1 MDALLAALKPQMN
14 GPGGCNDG
22 FLRDDALLVITF
34 ISDDPNF
41 EDQGKPQ
48 DWYNAVVAAKK
59 GDPNAAVVV
68 GFTPAFASCPG
79 TATPKGSHWAEFVA
93 KFPFNLHA
101 SVCDGDYST
110 TFAKAVQV
118 IDEGCDGYVPP
129 VK

>member
-1 MDALLAALKPQMN
+1 MLNMRPVLFSTL
-14 GPGGCNDG
+14 
-22 FLRDDALLVITF
+22 
-34 ISDDPNF
+34 
-41 EDQGKPQ
+41 
-48 DWYNAVVAAKK
+48 AVVKSQASWRELLS
-59 GDPNAAVVV
+59 
-68 GFTPAFASCPG
+68 TPAFASCPG